1 MIGRQRVK
9 LKRILRTVLL
19 AIIALI
25 ANFPVITVIL
35 NSLQSTSDIM
45 SSSSI
50 FPTHFTLANYVSIAV
65 QSNFM
70 TFFKNSLIV
79 ALTGT
84 LVSVVIAGLA
94 GYAMSR
100 FRVRFLR
107 VYGSSLLALQ
117 MFPVILVLI
126 PLFVLF
132 RIAGLID
139 TYWSVILLYI
149 TGNMPFAIWMYR
161 GFFDSIPKE
170 LEESSWI
177 DGCSRLESFWRIAL
191 PLSGPGVA
199 AVGIF
204 SFLFS
209 WNEYL
214 IAMVFLRNNA
224 RMTIPVGL
232 QLFMQQYQT
241 DWGSLFAAA
250 TVAMLPPLLFSF
262 FAQKYMVYGAVAG
275 AVKG

>member
-1 MIGRQRVK
+1 MK
-9 LKRILRTVLL
+9 PKRTRTARLLRTILL
-19 AIIALI
+19 AFIALI
-25 ANFPVITVIL
+25 ANFPVLTVIL
-35 NSLQSTSDIM
+35 NSLRSTNEIM
-45 SSSSI
+45 ASSSI
-50 FPTHFTLANYVSIAV
+50 IPTHLTLGNYVTIVV
-65 QSNFM
+65 QSNFLI
-70 TFFKNSLIV
+70 FFRNSLIV
-79 ALTGT
+79 ALSGT
-84 LVSVVIAGLA
+84 FVSIIVAGLA

-100 FRVRFLR
+100 FHSKFLR

-117 MFPVILVLI
+117 MFPAILVLI

-132 RIAGLID
+132 RIAGLVD

-149 TGNMPFAIWMYR
+149 TGNLPFAIWMYR

-177 DGCSRLESFWRIAL
+177 DGCSRLQSFMKIAL

-214 IAMVFLRNNA
+214 IAMIFLRNNA

-250 TVAMLPPLLFSF
+250 TLAMLPPLLFSF
-262 FAQKYMVYGAVAG
+262 FAQKYMVYGAVSG

>member
-1 MIGRQRVK
+1 MISRRKVK
-9 LKRILRTVLL
+9 AKRIARTVVL
-19 AIIALI
+19 ALIALI
-25 ANFPVITVIL
+25 ANFPVLTVIL
-35 NSLQSTSDIM
+35 NSLRSTADIMASSDIL
-45 SSSSI
+45 
-50 FPTHFTLANYVSIAV
+50 PTHATLQNYVSIVV
-65 QSNFM
+65 QSNFLI
-70 TFFKNSLIV
+70 FFRNSLIV
-79 ALTGT
+79 ALSGT
-84 LVSVVIAGLA
+84 FVSIIVAGLA

-100 FRVRFLR
+100 FHARFLR
-107 VYGSSLLALQ
+107 IYGSSLLALQ
-117 MFPVILVLI
+117 MFPVLLVLI

-132 RIAGLID
+132 RILGLID

-149 TGNMPFAIWMYR
+149 TGNLPFATWMYR

-177 DGCSRLESFWRIAL
+177 DGCSRLQSFVRIAL

-250 TVAMLPPLLFSF
+250 TLAMLPPLLFSF